1 MQRNPYRRTRS
12 LVTGGAGFLGS
23 HLCDRLLADGQEVIC
38 VDNFYTGRRRNVE
51 QLIDEKIDADADL
64 PLLIDL
70 RRYEG
75 AHDLSAAWGHF
86 RLVSDYGDRVE
97 KIAVVGALDW
107 QKLATLLVSPFTR
120 AKERFFEPDQIDEA
134 LAWLRE

>member
-1 MQRNPYRRTRS
+1 MDAGSATTTVQ
-12 LVTGGAGFLGS
+12 GG
-23 HLCDRLLADGQEVIC
+23 RLLISID
-38 VDNFYTGRRRNVE
+38 RRGNILVMKLHGELRREHLDDVE
-51 QLIDEKIDADADL
+51 HLIEERMDANADL

-75 AHDLSAAWGHF
+75 AHDLSTAWGHF
-86 RLVSDYGDRVE
+86 RLVSEYGDRVA

-120 AKERFFEPDQIDEA
+120 AKERFFEPHEIDEA

>member
-1 MQRNPYRRTRS
+1 MISIDRRGNI
-12 LVTGGAGFLGS
+12 LVIKLFGELRKEN
-23 HLCDRLLADGQEVIC
+23 LDE
-38 VDNFYTGRRRNVE
+38 VE
-51 QLIDEKIDADADL
+51 QLIEGKIDANADL